1 MNLHAGPIELTYEN
15 GFLCAF
21 SVNSDE
27 VLRRIYVA
35 FRDRNWNTAR
45 IDITDESVRSEAD
58 SFVIDYKWQVD
69 DFGIQM
75 VGNVRIEGQRD
86 GSITFDFY
94 GKATD
99 TFWRNR
105 IGFCV
110 LHPIEGLAGQPCVI
124 ENPDGQVTTAVFPDL
139 ISPHQPFLNVQAMTW
154 TMASGQRFR
163 VAFDG
168 DVFET
173 EDQRNWT
180 DASYKTYS
188 TPLERPLPVEVSVGT
203 EIRQRVTF
211 LPITLQPDSPSRS
224 VFSQTGEQPVE
235 ISLIRIGLGHRADG
249 PPLSQS
255 EADLL
260 KTLDLSHLRAD
271 VYLPNAD
278 WQNALLTALRDANQ
292 LNVPL
297 ELALFF
303 GEDAPAQGQPF
314 ISFAQSRNVPV
325 YSLLLFQVDTLTTTD
340 TLLNQVVP
348 IFRAQMPGV
357 LLGGG
362 TDGNFADLNRNW
374 FDFGQVDFVTYSI
387 NPQVHAFDNRT
398 LMENVA
404 GQTDT
409 VRSAWVLS
417 GGKPVHI
424 SPVTLLSRPNP
435 VSESV
440 SNIVRPIPPADPRL
454 LTEFGAEWTRQS
466 LQTLIRAGV
475 ASVTYYETHG
485 PRGLV
490 SGEEALPVM
499 AVLKQTR

>member
-1 MNLHAGPIELTYEN
+1 M
-15 GFLCAF
+15 
-21 SVNSDE
+21 
-27 VLRRIYVA
+27 
-35 FRDRNWNTAR
+35 
-45 IDITDESVRSEAD
+45 
-58 SFVIDYKWQVD
+58 
-69 DFGIQM
+69 
-75 VGNVRIEGQRD
+75 
-86 GSITFDFY
+86 
-94 GKATD
+94 
-99 TFWRNR
+99 
-105 IGFCV
+105 
-110 LHPIEGLAGQPCVI
+110 
-124 ENPDGQVTTAVFPDL
+124 
-139 ISPHQPFLNVQAMTW
+139 
-154 TMASGQRFR
+154 
-163 VAFDG
+163 
-168 DVFET
+168 
-173 EDQRNWT
+173 
-180 DASYKTYS
+180 
-188 TPLERPLPVEVSVGT
+188 
-203 EIRQRVTF
+203 
-211 LPITLQPDSPSRS
+211 
-224 VFSQTGEQPVE
+224 
-235 ISLIRIGLGHRADG
+235 
-249 PPLSQS
+249 
-255 EADLL
+255 
-260 KTLDLSHLRAD
+260 
-271 VYLPNAD
+271 
-278 WQNALLTALRDANQ
+278 LTALRDANQ

-398 LMENVA
+398 LMENVD

-409 VRSAWVLS
+409 VRSARVLS

-424 SPVTLLSRPNP
+424 SPVTLLSRPKP
-435 VSESV
+435 VMEANSDV
-440 SNIVRPIPPADPRL
+440 VRPTPPADPRL

-475 ASVTYYETHG
+475 ASVTYHETHG

-499 AVLKQTR
+499 AVLKRTC